1 MGITSFC
8 ERRGGRRRRP
18 TELFR
23 AGRLVAAAAV
33 LLAAMAAA
41 GDTRANDVAHSAYAQ
56 QTVVAAAL
64 KTAVPP
70 ELALA
75 VARVGGVRWSHAE
88 DGRAAVGIMGIRPSL
103 ARAEF
108 GIGSYQLRETQANA
122 GVGVALLE
130 RLHGRHGER
139 WDLALSHYRGGPLGR
154 CGNEAVVHLHTVD
167 YVADVMEWWRRY
179 QDDETVSALIGD
191 VRQGRVQ
198 QRDRFAVDDN
208 TFLRTERD
216 AVGYDE
222 RRSPSRGVQRDWSG
236 GNWVAV
242 TGRTGRFR

>member
-1 MGITSFC
+1 MGITSFG
-8 ERRGGRRRRP
+8 ERRGDRRGRT

-23 AGRLVAAAAV
+23 ADRLMAAAAV
-33 LLAAMAAA
+33 LLTAMAAA
-41 GDTRANDVAHSAYAQ
+41 GDTRANGVAHSAYAQ

-64 KTAVPP
+64 KTTVPP

-88 DGRAAVGIMGIRPSL
+88 DGRAAVGIMGIRPAL

-108 GIGSYQLRETQANA
+108 GVGPYQLRETRANA

-130 RLHGRHGER
+130 RLYGQHGER

-154 CGNEAVVHLHTVD
+154 CGNETVVHSHTID

-179 QDDETVSALIGD
+179 QDDETVSTLIGD
-191 VRQGRVQ
+191 VRQGRF
-198 QRDRFAVDDN
+198 QRDRFTVDDN
-208 TFLRTERD
+208 TFLRAGRD
-216 AVGYDE
+216 AVGYDG
-222 RRSPSRGVQRDWSG
+222 RRSSSRGAYRDWSG

-242 TGRTGRFR
+242 TGRTGRFK

>member
-1 MGITSFC
+1 MGITSFG
-8 ERRGGRRRRP
+8 ERWVDRRGRT

-23 AGRLVAAAAV
+23 AGRLIAAAAV

-41 GDTRANDVAHSAYAQ
+41 GDTRANGVAHSAHAQ
-56 QTVVAAAL
+56 HMVVAAAL

-88 DGRAAVGIMGIRPSL
+88 DGRSAVGIMGIRPSL

-108 GIGSYQLRETQANA
+108 GVGPYQLRETRANA
-122 GVGVALLE
+122 ALGVALLE
-130 RLHGRHGER
+130 RLHGRYDER

-154 CGNEAVVHLHTVD
+154 CGNEAVVHLHTID
-167 YVADVMEWWRRY
+167 YVADVMEWWRRH
-179 QDDETVSALIGD
+179 QDDETITALIAD
-191 VRQGRVQ
+191 VRQGRIQ
-198 QRDRFAVDDN
+198 PNRFAVDDN
-208 TFLRTERD
+208 TFLRTGEGTVRYDVKPSQWRD
-216 AVGYDE
+216 GY
-222 RRSPSRGVQRDWSG
+222 RDWSG

-242 TGRTGRFR
+242 TGRSERFK